1 MSTTTTPTSRGTV
14 FRVARLA
21 AGASVRAVA
30 ARAGITPSTLSRWER
45 GEREIAEDTYDALT
59 QALADLMN
67 GAAA

>member
-1 MSTTTTPTSRGTV
+1 M

-30 ARAGITPSTLSRWER
+30 ARAGITHSTLSRWER